1 MRAAIINTDRIVENT
16 IEVTNLSDYPGAVA
30 CPYWVSIGMS
40 IDMPEPIFIIP
51 AHQNKA
57 TAVEKL
63 AATDWVNQPDVYD
76 ATNTPHLTNRD
87 ELLAYRS
94 EVRIIAVNPVEGNI
108 DWPIEPVSVWSK

>member
-1 MRAAIINTDRIVENT
+1 MNAAIVDTNGIVENV
-16 IEVTNLSDYPGAVA
+16 IVINDLSDYPGAIP
-30 CPYWVSIGMS
+30 CPDWVSIGMS

-51 AHQNKA
+51 AYQNKA

-76 ATNTPHLTNRD
+76 ATNTPNLTNRD
-87 ELLAYRS
+87 EFLAYRS